1 LNIKPDYK
9 EKITDLKRN
18 VREMLEARA
27 GRADGTAHGNP
38 ASTWTQSIR
47 ALDYLMNLSEEDFLN
62 IRVHTGP
69 INGEPVFSFWH
80 KDQPFDPPKFAEA
93 VGYKFQT
100 EGIPEAYW
108 LSEPPAPG
116 IPGPMGVTW
125 KGKVVNHDIARYQSC
140 VTNLYEMGVL
150 RELSANKTKNLVLE
164 VGGGYGGLAHHLGR
178 ILAANSTYVIMDL
191 PEMLLFAGAYLIVNN
206 PDKDI
211 YVYEESTF
219 GHGFLSGGVYD
230 YDYVLLPNYVLKD
243 LYSLPEINLMVN
255 MLSFQEMTR
264 EQVGEYLEF
273 GRKKLSGCLYSSN
286 YDIPPKGAL
295 HPDTVSTLLS
305 EYFDLFPPPGFYE
318 KYMTD
323 IRDWTSYLLLLAGR
337 SARRLLRR

>member
-1 LNIKPDYK
+1 
-9 EKITDLKRN
+9 
-18 VREMLEARA
+18 
-27 GRADGTAHGNP
+27 
-38 ASTWTQSIR
+38 
-47 ALDYLMNLSEEDFLN
+47 
-62 IRVHTGP
+62 
-69 INGEPVFSFWH
+69 
-80 KDQPFDPPKFAEA
+80 
-93 VGYKFQT
+93 
-100 EGIPEAYW
+100 
-108 LSEPPAPG
+108 
-116 IPGPMGVTW
+116 
-125 KGKVVNHDIARYQSC
+125 
-140 VTNLYEMGVL
+140 MGVL

-323 IRDWTSYLLLLAGR
+323 IPKAYFGVAKDKGSSLPREAAMRVFSGGGDEYLLSFNQGGKMKCKRERDWTSYLLLLAGR